1 MLVRLAQRLDAWIF
15 DKNVEARRE
24 GLPAHRPCTIRV
36 LGQTALFEANVA
48 LTLAVTKDVDVL
60 ADYDDA
66 VRREFERL
74 LAIEGR
80 ELDPLGHE
88 IWMPAETEYSELF
101 VGKFVRLLLAEP
113 EAVLVSKA
121 LKAPAKNR
129 PLLTEYLAH
138 GASDRF
144 LSLASKYAV
153 DLERFL

>member
-1 MLVRLAQRLDAWIF
+1 MLIRVAQRLDEWML
-15 DKNVEARRE
+15 DQNVAARAE
-24 GLPAHRPCTIRV
+24 GLRALRPCTIRV

-48 LTLAVTKDVDVL
+48 LTLAVTKDVDVR

-74 LAIEGR
+74 LETEGR

-88 IWMPAETEYSELF
+88 IWMPVETQYSELF
-101 VGKFVRLLLAEP
+101 AGKLVRLLLAEP

-121 LKAPAKNR
+121 LKAPVKNR
-129 PLLTEYLAH
+129 PLLTEYLAQ

-144 LSLASKYAV
+144 LRLASKYAV
-153 DLERFL
+153 DLEAFL